1 VAASAKPLKFDWA
14 PCHPAAGAGEAR
26 QPLRDLKLTVNVP
39 LPAARQMRLVLI
51 MNIIPH
57 LCPVLLGT
65 TTRLGCRAYSALGF
79 CGAIVLAGSLHSA
92 LGATVYDES
101 VSGDLSNSGLTPTL
115 ITLSAG
121 ENDVFG
127 TTGRQ
132 GAVDRDYFT
141 FTVPSGFELAA
152 IDVLPVT
159 TTAGVSFIGVQSGT
173 QVTLP
178 VTATSAAGLLGWHL
192 YAPLDGN
199 IIGALGIPANG
210 SSGFTPPLGAG
221 DYAFWVQEFSAGTY
235 NYGFDFHLVSVPE
248 SGPGLALCAACF
260 TLMLTFATIRRN
272 EAMQTGNRG

>member
-1 VAASAKPLKFDWA
+1 
-14 PCHPAAGAGEAR
+14 
-26 QPLRDLKLTVNVP
+26 LRDLKLTVDVP
-39 LPAARQMRLVLI
+39 LPKARQMRLILI
-51 MNIIPH
+51 MNMIPH
-57 LCPVLLGT
+57 LRPVLLGT
-65 TTRLGCRAYSALGF
+65 TSRLGRSACSALGF

-92 LGATVYDES
+92 LGATVYNES

-115 ITLSAG
+115 ITVSAG

-152 IDVLPVT
+152 IDVLPGT
-159 TTAGVSFIGVQSGT
+159 TTAGVSFIGVQSGA

-178 VTATSAAGLLGWHL
+178 VNAANAAGLLGWHL

-199 IIGALGIPANG
+199 ILGAMGIPAAG

-221 DYAFWVQEFSAGTY
+221 DYAFWVQEFSAGTF
-235 NYGFDFHLVSVPE
+235 NYGFDFQLVSVPE
-248 SGPGLALCAACF
+248 SGPGLPMCAACF
-260 TLMLTFATIRRN
+260 ALMLTFATTRRN
-272 EAMQTGNRG
+272 EAVQKG